1 MNGFFSRIVSGMIE
15 PVVERVLTHRLSIM
29 QSSVTL
35 AGDVS
40 EVALQEARRAAA
52 SIHSFQHRVEVTVAK
67 DVARNISASDVAD
80 YIHVKDV
87 AEHVELDYSEIP
99 VRAKDIAEELDLE
112 DLAGRIDMEELAL
125 AVLRVAARSIR

>member
-1 MNGFFSRIVSGMIE
+1 MNGFFSRIVSRMVE

-40 EVALQEARRAAA
+40 GVALQEAKRAAA
-52 SIHSFQHRVEVTVAK
+52 SIQSFQHRVEVTVAK

-87 AEHVELDYSEIP
+87 AEYVELDYSEIN
-99 VRAKDIAEELDLE
+99 VSAKDVAEELDLS
-112 DLAGRIDMEELAL
+112 DLAEHIDMEKLAT
-125 AVLRVAARSIR
+125 AVLKVAARSIR